1 MRRRLLLGAIGL
13 VCVCIGGVA
22 AAAPRSAS
30 TPPPW
35 CRDTS
40 DLLAQRFLAQLL
52 DLATSDEP
60 GPVAERQSLQGMP
73 KFDSS
78 TVWLI
83 TDDSLCQR
91 ASAALDSGL
100 YTSPRGY
107 QVLLAHVGSRHVAF
121 PPSDSTINFGYWVH
135 LDSTFK
141 VLMWSKY

>member
-1 MRRRLLLGAIGL
+1 MRRRMLFGVIGL
-13 VCVCIGGVA
+13 ACSCIGGVA
-22 AAAPRSAS
+22 AAMPRSVVALS
-30 TPPPW
+30 PW

-40 DLLAQRFLAQLL
+40 DPLAQRFLTQLL

-60 GPVAERQSLQGMP
+60 GTVAARQSLQGMP

-78 TVWLI
+78 TVWLVS
-83 TDDSLCQR
+83 DDSLCQR

-107 QVLLAHVGSRHVAF
+107 QVLLAHMGARYVAF
-121 PPSDSTINFGYWVH
+121 PPSDSTISFGYWVH